1 MRPQVIESTPR
12 VLRPKSLADAVRIL
26 AQASGESRVVAGA
39 TALQL
44 EWQRGEPMPQ
54 QLIDVTTLAEL
65 AGVSKAAEQIRIGAA
80 TRLAELEESPLVG
93 GQLPLLAETLV
104 RVAASGIRRL
114 ATIGGNIAGRT
125 GCLIP
130 TLLALEASIELAIGG
145 EISAMPLR
153 AWLRAPVRRDE
164 IIVSVLVPPIE
175 VDHRATHY
183 KIGLRAAF
191 TPSVIGVAGVVLLDS
206 SGRVKVARFAVGGGS
221 TPPQCLDRAAAS
233 VGGRALAELD
243 WRLLRDALVNEIDAP
258 SDHLRSGKYR
268 KIAAANAL
276 VAGLGRERAI
286 EQVCAALPQRSLPQ
300 ATGGAR
306 QTATVEVAR
315 NVLGER
321 WRVRPDIDDKVAG
334 RLKYLTDHRRPDM
347 LVARILRAGVP
358 HARIVSIDTSA
369 AEALPGVVAVV
380 TAQDIKGLNA
390 YGIVIQDQPAL
401 CADKVRYAGDAV
413 AAVAAVDEK
422 TAARALALIRVEY
435 EPLPVVDDMESALA
449 PGAALVHAAGNL
461 QRELHFARGDVDTA
475 WSQCAYIVED
485 TYVTPRQMHA
495 FMETEGGYVVPEAD
509 CTLTVCVGGQHGARD
524 RMQLARILGIP
535 ERRIRVVTSPTGGA
549 FGGKDELTVQPALA
563 LLALKSRRP
572 VRLHLDRTESSL
584 GGRMRNPMRIRM
596 RTGCGASGRL
606 IAQEMDLLVDTGAYA
621 SLSPS
626 VLETC
631 LEHAC
636 GPYEV
641 PNVRNRGRL
650 AYTNN
655 GICGAFRGFGANQ
668 MTYAVEC
675 QITRLADAA
684 SIDPIVFR
692 RCNLRRPGSPGYLGQ
707 KIAPSDRLAE
717 MLDAVSSSDLWQKP
731 RLLTADKRLAI
742 GTGFSLLHQ
751 GNGLGSVVPDTGAGR
766 LTLLPDGRIEA
777 AFGLDEI
784 GQGVVAIIQAT
795 VAAALG
801 CDRDDVLPV
810 FGDTART
817 PDSGS
822 TTASRGSY
830 VVWKSAGLMAPD
842 FSAQL
847 RRAAAGLLDR
857 RADDLAVAPGGLRD
871 VRANSDDLLI
881 SFAALAQQITPQ
893 ARPRAECAFEF
904 PKTNYTAGNARF
916 IFAAGAALARVAVDR
931 ATGEVRVLDLEQHVA
946 AGPVIDPACYLGQI
960 EGGGV
965 QGLGFTLTEDM
976 ILQAGRYVADNL
988 DGYMIPTVADAPQT
1002 SKVFALED
1010 LDRDDDFGPRGVGEL
1025 GIGAVTPAI
1034 AAAVADACGVW
1045 PTITPISPEA
1055 VLMAISDG
1063 PKPGPKT

>member
-1 MRPQVIESTPR
+1 VKPQITDSAPR
-12 VLRPKSLADAVRIL
+12 VLRPKSLAEAARVL
-26 AQASGESRVVAGA
+26 AHTVGETRLVAGA

-44 EWQRGEPMPQ
+44 EWRRGEPVPR
-54 QLIDVTTLAEL
+54 QLIDITTLPEL
-65 AGVSKAAEQIRIGAA
+65 AGTEKSEEHIRVGAA
-80 TRLAELEESPLVG
+80 VRLAEIEESSIVTKE
-93 GQLPLLAETLV
+93 LPLLIETLG
-104 RVAASGIRRL
+104 RVAAPGVRRL
-114 ATIGGNIAGRT
+114 ATVGGNVAGRT

-130 TLLALEASIELAIGG
+130 TLLALGAFIELAVDGA
-145 EISAMPLR
+145 ISVMPLR
-153 AWLRAPVRRDE
+153 DWLRKPVRRDD
-164 IIVSVLVPPIE
+164 IVVSVQIPLLGTA
-175 VDHRATHY
+175 HKAMHC

-191 TPSVIGVAGVVLLDS
+191 TPSVVGVAGVILLDS
-206 SGRVKVARFAVGGGS
+206 SGRIETARFAAGGGT
-221 TPPQCLDRAAAS
+221 TPPQCLDVAAAS
-233 VGGRALAELD
+233 IAGHALAELD
-243 WRLLRDALVNEIDAP
+243 WRSVRDALVREIVAP
-258 SDHLRSGKYR
+258 SDPIRSGKYR

-276 VAGLGRERAI
+276 VVGLGGECAI
-286 EQVCAALPQRSLPQ
+286 AQVCRALPEPRPP
-300 ATGGAR
+300 AAGGVR
-306 QTATVEVAR
+306 KPDTMEVAR

-321 WRVRPDIDDKVAG
+321 WRVRPDMADKVAG
-334 RLKYLTDHRRPDM
+334 RLSYLTDLRRPDM
-347 LVARILRAGVP
+347 LTARILRAGIP
-358 HARIVSIDTSA
+358 HARVVSIDTSA

-380 TAQDIKGLNA
+380 TAQDIRGLNG

-435 EPLPVVDDMESALA
+435 EPLPVVDDMERALA

-461 QRELHFARGDVDTA
+461 QREMHFSRGDIDAA
-475 WSQCAYIVED
+475 WGRCAHIVED

-495 FMETEGGYVVPEAD
+495 FMETEGGYVVPETD
-509 CTLTVCVGGQHGARD
+509 GTLSVCVGGQHGARD
-524 RMQLARILGIP
+524 RMQLARILAIP
-535 ERRIRVVTSPTGGA
+535 ENRIRVVTSPTGGA

-563 LLALKSRRP
+563 LLALKGGRP

-596 RTGCGASGRL
+596 RTGCDASGRL
-606 IAQEMDLLVDTGAYA
+606 IAQEMDLLMDTGAYA

-641 PNVRNRGRL
+641 ANVRSRGRL

-668 MTYAVEC
+668 MTYAIEC
-675 QITRLADAA
+675 QMARLADAA
-684 SIDPIVFR
+684 GIDPVVFR
-692 RCNLRRPGSPGYLGQ
+692 RRNLRRPGSPGYLGQ
-707 KIAPSDRLAE
+707 KIAPSDRLVE
-717 MLDAVSSSDLWQKP
+717 MLDAVSNSDLWQKP
-731 RLLTADKRLAI
+731 RTLAANKRLAV

-751 GNGLGSVVPDTGAGR
+751 GNGLGSAVPDAGAGR

-801 CDRDDVLPV
+801 CERDDVLPV

-830 VVWKSAGLMAPD
+830 VVWKSTELMAPD
-842 FSAQL
+842 FGGQL
-847 RRAAAGLLDR
+847 RRAAAAVLDKQPE
-857 RADDLAVAPGGLRD
+857 DLAIAPGGLRD

-881 SFAALAQQITPQ
+881 GFAALAQRLGPE
-893 ARPRAECAFEF
+893 ARPRAECAFDF

-916 IFAAGAALARVAVDR
+916 IFAAGAAIARVAVDR

-946 AGPVIDPACYLGQI
+946 AGPIMDPACYLGQI

-976 ILQAGRYVADNL
+976 ILQEGRYIADNL
-988 DGYMIPTVADAPQT
+988 DGYMIPTVADVPQT
-1002 SKVFALED
+1002 SRVFALED
-1010 LDRDDDFGPRGVGEL
+1010 LDRDHEFGPRGIGEL

-1034 AAAVADACGVW
+1034 AAAIADACGVW
-1045 PTITPISPEA
+1045 PTVTPISPEA
-1055 VLMAISDG
+1055 TLMAVSKE
-1063 PKPGPKT
+1063 PVQ